1 MKFDEKLTIT
11 LNPGIY
17 GVYDARTYGEEY
29 LASMIRRAIDH
40 RDRHAKPLKIEVVL
54 DEHVAESVGEVIFEY
69 VAQIERDS
77 LFGGTQTHE
86 LKANLDQLPTEEIVR
101 ILMMF
106 RAAAIGQLL
115 LEALQHPQ
123 IRFSQDVMLALVD
136 VLPSQI

>member
-11 LNPGIY
+11 LNPGIH
-17 GVYDARTYGEEY
+17 GVFGARAYGEEY
-29 LASMIRRAIDH
+29 LASMIHDAIGL

-54 DEHVAESVGEVIFEY
+54 DEHVVESVGGVIFEY

-77 LFGGTQTHE
+77 LFGGTQIHE
-86 LKANLDQLPTEEIVR
+86 LKANLDQLSAEEVVN
-101 ILMMF
+101 ILMTY

-115 LEALQHPQ
+115 LAALQHPQ